1 MTDVLTFDELVRRA
15 TSRPNLSPYPY
26 QVRLADEGLPELLAV
41 PTGTGKTMAA
51 VLPWLYRRRF
61 HPDIAVREATPRR
74 LVFVLPMRVLVEQT
88 MSVIGGWLGGLG
100 LTDEVGLEVLLGGEP
115 RVAPWRTHTERDMII
130 VGTLDMVLSRSLNRG
145 YGESRYIWPIDFG
158 IFNNDCHFV
167 YDEIQLMGP
176 ALATS
181 RQLHGLRR
189 ALGTAAPCS
198 STWMSATVPEER
210 LATFDCP
217 TVGSRVEL
225 SSGDLASG
233 LAVRLGASKRVSEL
247 VVSDPKRYE
256 REVAAAVVSGHR
268 PGTLSIVVVNTVE
281 RARSVFKEVV
291 KAGTDAD
298 AVLLHSRFRP
308 GDRKHQADRALAS
321 PDSAAG
327 RIVVSTQVIEAGVDV
342 SASLLVTETAPWPSV
357 VQRAGRCNRDGLQPE
372 AQFLWVEP
380 PSAAPYEKDDVAA
393 AVVELRTLE
402 RASVTP
408 PMLGGRTVP
417 VTEEIHPVLRRKDL
431 VELFDTLPDLTGND
445 IDVSRFIRESDDLDL
460 AVAWRR
466 FGDYG
471 PATDDPMPGRKER
484 CPVAVGAFRKVMKT
498 AGFKA
503 WRFDHLLSQWVACRD
518 NDLRPGMVVLVESA
532 AGRYTPESGW
542 DPDSKVAVEPVVD
555 VPASD
560 DRSTEDDPASTDGT
574 WLSLQ
579 QHLADTER
587 ETRHHFSVIATRGL
601 TDDHRNAAVHAA
613 RFHDIGKAH
622 EHFQTALR
630 KTARTDDERS
640 SMPADGV
647 ILAKGGSGR
656 LRHRPGRPNFRHELV
671 SALALLGEGSVA
683 LRGVREADL
692 VVYLVAAHHGRI
704 RLGIRAMPGEQ
715 LVDGP
720 TVVLGVHNG
729 EPLAAV
735 HVHDG
740 CEIPASVMDLS
751 VMAMG
756 EREGRPSWSARVL
769 DLRDRPD
776 MGPFRLGYL
785 EAVVRL
791 ADWAASASPFSDRE
805 IRDV

>member
-1 MTDVLTFDELVRRA
+1 MTDLLTFDELVRRA
-15 TSRPNLSPYPY
+15 TGRPKLVPYPY

-61 HPDIAVREATPRR
+61 HPEAAVRQATPRR

-88 MSVIGGWLGGLG
+88 MSVIGGWLSGLG
-100 LTDEVGLEVLLGGEP
+100 LTDEVGLEVLMGGES

-189 ALGTAAPCS
+189 ALGTAVPCS

-210 LATFDCP
+210 LTTFDCP
-217 TVGSRVEL
+217 MVASRVEL

-233 LAVRLGASKRVSEL
+233 LAVRLNASKKVSEL
-247 VVSDPKRYE
+247 VVSDPKRHE
-256 REVAAAVVSGHR
+256 REVAAAVVSRHQA
-268 PGTLSIVVVNTVE
+268 GTLSIVVVNTVE
-281 RARSVFKEVV
+281 RARLVFKEVV
-291 KAGTDAD
+291 KSGTDAD
-298 AVLLHSRFRP
+298 VVLLHSRFRP
-308 GDRKHQADRALAS
+308 DDRKHQADRALAA

-342 SASLLVTETAPWPSV
+342 SASLLLTEAAPWPSV
-357 VQRAGRCNRDGLQPE
+357 VQRAGRCNRDGLQPD

-380 PSAAPYEKDDVAA
+380 PSAAPYEKADVAA

-402 RASVTP
+402 EASVTP
-408 PMLGGRTVP
+408 PMLGGRTVV

-445 IDVSRFIRESDDLDL
+445 IDVSRFIRESDELDV

-466 FGDYG
+466 FGDDG
-471 PATDDPMPGRKER
+471 PAIDDTMPGRKER
-484 CPVAVGAFRKVMKT
+484 CSVAVGAFRKVMKA

-503 WRFDHLLSQWVACRD
+503 WRFDHLVSQWVVCRD
-518 NDLRPGMVVLVESA
+518 NDLRPGMVVLVESGV
-532 AGRYTPESGW
+532 GRYTPESGW
-542 DPDSKVAVEPVVD
+542 DPDARVAVEPVVD

-560 DRSTEDDPASTDGT
+560 DRSTEDDPASTNGT

-587 ETRHHFSVIATRGL
+587 ETQGHFLAIGTPGL
-601 TDDHRNAAVHAA
+601 TDALRVAAVSAA

-622 EHFQTALR
+622 DHFQAALR
-630 KTARTDDERS
+630 HTAHTDAERS
-640 SMPADGV
+640 NVPADGV

-656 LRHRPGRPNFRHELV
+656 LRHRPGRPYFRHELV

-683 LRGVREADL
+683 LREILEADL

-704 RLGIRAMPGEQ
+704 RLGIRGMPGEQ
-715 LVDGP
+715 MVDGR
-720 TVVLGVHNG
+720 TVVLGVRDG
-729 EPLAAV
+729 EYLAAV
-735 HVHDG
+735 RVDDG

-751 VMAMG
+751 VMEMG
-756 EREGRPSWSARVL
+756 ERDGRPSWSARVL
-769 DLRDRPD
+769 ELRDRPD
-776 MGPFRLGYL
+776 VGPFRLGYL

-791 ADWAASASPFSDRE
+791 ADWAASASPFSDKE
-805 IRDV
+805 VRDV